1 MSRCLAVLVLLPFFA
16 AAPGH
21 AQVRGLPVSNGA
33 HARRPSDLDV
43 TLLEHPEFKAAT
55 PSLADGMITRREVS
69 TNAFVGMGL
78 VDMNGRARDG
88 SDMRADVPRVIS
100 TNPAVAFVVKF

>member
-1 MSRCLAVLVLLPFFA
+1 MSRRLAVVVLLPLFA

-21 AQVRGLPVSNGA
+21 AQVKGLTASNGA

-43 TLLEHPEFKAAT
+43 NLLEHPEFKVST
-55 PSLADGMITRREVS
+55 PLADGMITRREVS
-69 TNAFVGMGL
+69 SSAFVGMGL

-100 TNPAVAFVVKF
+100 TNPAVTFVVKF